1 MPGSKGLA
9 RRLEGGDGMREHLI
23 AVDKRDDAAM
33 AAGVLETLS
42 GLNKTVTIDPVRNP
56 DGSLSYQLYAEVSA
70 MEARRL
76 IGFYQGW
83 SAASATNGQAAAL
96 PAVLKKAM
104 ELKWI

>member
-1 MPGSKGLA
+1 
-9 RRLEGGDGMREHLI
+9 
-23 AVDKRDDAAM
+23 
-33 AAGVLETLS
+33 
-42 GLNKTVTIDPVRNP
+42 
-56 DGSLSYQLYAEVSA
+56 